1 MTLEEKIH
9 YHKTHGGTYVPMSQQ
24 QLYND
29 TWDYIFAYLDNY
41 DKIVFEYN
49 NDISG
54 FTHHDIKSKIIKLG
68 GMIMI
73 GKNFILKHSKDMP
86 VNLLFIYESDKLK
99 IIIELL

>member
-29 TWDYIFAYLDNY
+29 IWDYIFAYLDNY
-41 DKIVFEYN
+41 DKIVFEYK
-49 NDISG
+49 NDISA
-54 FTHHDIKSKIIKLG
+54 FTHHDVKSKIIRLG
-68 GMIMI
+68 YMAMI
-73 GKNFILKHSKDMP
+73 GKNFILKHNEDMP

-99 IIIELL
+99 IIIELV